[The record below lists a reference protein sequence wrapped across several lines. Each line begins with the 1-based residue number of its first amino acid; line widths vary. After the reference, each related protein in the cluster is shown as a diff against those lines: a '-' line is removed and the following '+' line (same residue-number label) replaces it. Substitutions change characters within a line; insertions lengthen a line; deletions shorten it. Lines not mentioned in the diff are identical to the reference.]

1 MEITSSSLQPH
12 GLYSPLNSSGQNT
25 GVGSVSLLQG
35 IFPTQGSNPGLL
47 HCRWIL
53 YQLSHKGSPRILE
66 WVAHPFSSGSSWLRN
81 WTRVPYIA
89 GGFFTKNLCPELS
102 GEPWAISTWG
112 LLINNMAIALV
123 VKRVQWC
130 WILYDSYAST
140 LVTITGNSVQ
150 YIYRNFGQELL
161 MDREAWRAVI
171 HGVAKG
177 WTRLSGLSAWTELN
191 WDVLF
196 SFNGYCQM
204 VLKQCIKFY
213 SH

>member
-66 WVAHPFSSGSSWLRN
+66 WVAHPFSSGSSRLRN
-81 WTRVPYIA
+81 WTSVPYIA
-89 GGFFTKNLCPELS
+89 GEFFTKNLSPELS
-102 GEPWAISTWG
+102 GEPWSISTWG
-112 LLINNMAIALV
+112 LLINNMAIAFV
-123 VKRVQWC
+123 VKRIQWC
-130 WILYDSYAST
+130 WILYDSCAST

-161 MDREAWRAVI
+161 MDREAWCAVI

-177 WTRLSGLSAWTELN
+177 WTRLSWALELN
-191 WDVLF
+191 WTGMCFFLALMDTVRWF
-196 SFNGYCQM
+196 
-204 VLKQCIKFY
+204 
-213 SH
+213 

>member
-12 GLYSPLNSSGQNT
+12 GLYSPLTSSGQNT

-66 WVAHPFSSGSSWLRN
+66 WVAHPFSSGSSRLRN

-89 GGFFTKNLCPELS
+89 GGFFTKNLSPELS
-102 GEPWAISTWG
+102 GEPWSISTWG
-112 LLINNMAIALV
+112 LLINNMAIAFV
-123 VKRVQWC
+123 VKRIQWC
-130 WILYDSYAST
+130 WILYDSCAST

-150 YIYRNFGQELL
+150 YIYRNFGRELL
-161 MDREAWRAVI
+161 MDREAWCAVI
-171 HGVAKG
+171 HRVTKG
-177 WTRLSGLSAWTELN
+177 WTRLSAWTELN
-191 WDVLF
+191 WEVLLF